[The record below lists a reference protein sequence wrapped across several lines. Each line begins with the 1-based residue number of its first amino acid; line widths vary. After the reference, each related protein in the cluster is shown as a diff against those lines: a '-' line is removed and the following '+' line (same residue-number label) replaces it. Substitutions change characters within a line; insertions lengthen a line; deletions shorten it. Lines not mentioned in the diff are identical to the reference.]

1 MMMMMMMMMIVV
13 AGERGRGGDERRANL
28 GDGLDGLGRGVEF
41 FLGGHVVGLGAARDV
56 TRGRH
61 FSTTTMVTT
70 R

>member
-41 FLGGHVVGLGAARDV
+41 FLGGHVVGLGARDV

-61 FSTTTMVTT
+61 CSTTTMVTT